1 MLHIRISRRARDP
14 VRVAASGDQDMSGLI
29 AQAEAKA
36 NLAIRLQ
43 QQARDTVDPV
53 KRARLLAQAE
63 GIYAQCDRLAER
75 ANRQQQRK
83 SK

>member
-36 NLAIRLQ
+36 NLAIELQ
-43 QQARDTVDPV
+43 KRARDTVDPV

-63 GIYAQCDRLAER
+63 GLYVQCDRLADR
-75 ANRQQQRK
+75 ADRQRKRK

>member
-14 VRVAASGDQDMSGLI
+14 VHAAASGDRDMSGLI

-36 NLAIRLQ
+36 NLAIELQ
-43 QQARDTVDPV
+43 KRARETLDPV

-63 GIYAQCDRLAER
+63 GLYVQCDRLAER

>member
-1 MLHIRISRRARDP
+1 MARDP
-14 VRVAASGDQDMSGLI
+14 VQAAASGDHDMSGLI

-63 GIYAQCDRLAER
+63 GLYVQCDRLAER
-75 ANRQQQRK
+75 ADKQQRRK
-83 SK
+83 AK

>member
-14 VRVAASGDQDMSGLI
+14 VQAAASGDQDMSGLI

-36 NLAIRLQ
+36 NLAIELQ
-43 QQARDTVDPV
+43 KRARDTVDPV

-63 GIYAQCDRLAER
+63 GLYVQCDRLAER
-75 ANRQQQRK
+75 ADKQQRRK
-83 SK
+83 AK